1 MGITV
6 IPAAALANVP
16 SQASPAA
23 TDTANSGDFAALLLQ
38 QVLEMAPTTGANPA
52 ASLGEAV
59 GKALGTDED
68 KDEASD
74 KVATD
79 AGLFPFLAGSA
90 VVPVPPGQARGDTK
104 ISASAAAIEAGVHP
118 GVARGL
124 TDGNPARDGRPDPL
138 AFSAS
143 PGVAG
148 GLKTSET
155 ANIAGSQAPHEV
167 PAEFANVL
175 ATQVHANQGAK
186 AEAPTPPGVA
196 TPVTSPAWGKDF
208 GDSVVWMSR
217 HNLQTAQLNLNP
229 PQMGPVQ
236 ITLNISGDQAT
247 AVFASPHA
255 EVRQAIQDALPQLR
269 EMLAGSG
276 INLGQANVGSQLQQ
290 QANPDPRPE
299 SGGGRFAG
307 DNAILPGTDASAGT
321 APPLPVHRGRGLVDL
336 FA

>member
-6 IPAAALANVP
+6 IPAAALANV
-16 SQASPAA
+16 SGQASPAA
-23 TDTANSGDFAALLLQ
+23 NDAAIPGDFAALLLQ
-38 QVLEMAPTTGANPA
+38 QVQEMAVTTSTNPA
-52 ASLGEAV
+52 AALGETAE
-59 GKALGTDED
+59 KALGAKDD

-74 KVATD
+74 MVATD
-79 AGLFPFLAGSA
+79 AGLFPFLAGPA
-90 VVPVPPGQARGDTK
+90 VRPVPPGQVPGETS

-118 GVARGL
+118 GMARGL
-124 TDGNPARDGRPDPL
+124 ADGDPARGGRADPF
-138 AFSAS
+138 AFSAP
-143 PGVAG
+143 PGIAS
-148 GLKTSET
+148 GLKASET
-155 ANIAGSQAPHEV
+155 ANIAGTQAPHET
-167 PAEFANVL
+167 PAEFASVL
-175 ATQVHANQGAK
+175 ANQVHANQGSK
-186 AEAPTPPGVA
+186 AEAPTPPAVA
-196 TPVTSPAWGKDF
+196 TPLTSPAWGKDF

-217 HNLQTAQLNLNP
+217 HTLQTAQINLNP

-236 ITLNISGDQAT
+236 ITLNINGDQAT

-307 DNAILPGTDASAGT
+307 DNAILPGTEASAGT
-321 APPLPVHRGRGLVDL
+321 ASPLPVHRGRGLVDL